1 MRKGNV
7 LTAAGFVISIILL
20 YFSLKDIKYEEILL
34 TLRKADFRFLFIPLV
49 FIGFAVTLCSFRW
62 SRITG
67 SSVQFRDAFIALL
80 IGLFV
85 NNVLPARIGEVAR
98 AYVLAK
104 RKGISFTYGFSTVL
118 VDRFFD
124 LAGLLLLTFIFF
136 PGHSLPHAVSRG
148 IYILVTLMII
158 CIALI
163 FVLSREKFA
172 DTIASGLRKIRR
184 PLFSK
189 LAHRVMAIQEN
200 LKRISSPFNL
210 LCFVAISFT
219 TWFAMSIA
227 LYFATLTLGIHVK
240 FVYIPFVCALLNM
253 GLTIPS
259 APGYVGVYQ
268 ALLVYLLSIFG
279 VPKHEGFAV
288 SIIYHAAWYIPYNII
303 GFTFL
308 LKEHLKIKEIKSLEG
323 DSKPEVGGIGLR
335 SDR

>member
-1 MRKGNV
+1 MRKGNI
-7 LTAAGFVISIILL
+7 LTIAGFIISIILL
-20 YFSLKDIKYEEILL
+20 YFSLKDIKYQEILL

-49 FIGFAVTLCSFRW
+49 FIGVAVTLCSFRW

-67 SSVQFRDAFIALL
+67 SGVQFRDTFIALL

-98 AYVLAK
+98 AYVLTK
-104 RKGISFTYGFSTVL
+104 RKGISFTFGFSTVL

-136 PGHSLPHAVSRG
+136 PGHSLPPAVSRG

-172 DTIASGLRKIRR
+172 NTIASGFHKIRR

-189 LAHRVMAIQEN
+189 LARRIMTIQEN

-219 TWFAMSIA
+219 TWFAMSTA
-227 LYFATLTLGIHVK
+227 LYFAVLALGVHVE

-259 APGYVGVYQ
+259 PPGYVGVYQ

-288 SIIYHAAWYIPYNII
+288 SIIYHAAWYIPYTII

-308 LKEHLKIKEIKSLEG
+308 LKEHLKIKEIKNLEG
-323 DSKPEVGGIGLR
+323 DSKLEVG
-335 SDR
+335 